1 MHKTILVAALAALAA
16 CSGVYTAKET
26 EAASVLAAFPI
37 NQTSWEYVQNGK
49 LLQLSVDVGGNYI
62 ITSGTQHVD
71 HGTAMIKNGKF
82 CFTSAMTKEGENCWT
97 NPKLNVDASGET
109 VSDKG
114 EKLQLKRVIYVPRAM

>member
-1 MHKTILVAALAALAA
+1 MHKTVLVAALAALAA
-16 CSGVYTAKET
+16 CSTLSAEQTK
-26 EAASVLAAFPI
+26 EAAVLAAFPL
-37 NQTSWEYVQNGK
+37 NQTSWEYMRNGK

-62 ITSGTQHVD
+62 ITSGTQHID
-71 HGTAMIKNGKF
+71 HGTAVIKNGKF

>member
-16 CSGVYTAKET
+16 CSTLSAEQTKE
-26 EAASVLAAFPI
+26 ASVLAAFPI

-97 NPKLNVDASGET
+97 NPKLDVDASGET

-114 EKLQLKRVIYVPRAM
+114 EKLRLKRVIYVPRAM